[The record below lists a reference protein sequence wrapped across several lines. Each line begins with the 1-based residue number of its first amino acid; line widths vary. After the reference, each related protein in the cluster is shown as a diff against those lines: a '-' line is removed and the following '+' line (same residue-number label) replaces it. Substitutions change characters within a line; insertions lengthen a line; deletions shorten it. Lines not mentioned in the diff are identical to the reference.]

1 MQLCRLHKYTNAKL
15 MRQFKDN
22 VRTYPT
28 RLTTKIWINPKQEC
42 TNAQLKKTKQNK
54 TKQKKAKKNKKTNK
68 KKKSLVQQ
76 K

>member
-1 MQLCRLHKYTNAKL
+1 MQLCRLHNYTNAKI

-42 TNAQLKKTKQNK
+42 TNAQLKKTNKKKQKK
-54 TKQKKAKKNKKTNK
+54 TKQKKQKQKNKTNK
-68 KKKSLVQQ
+68 KRV
-76 K
+76 

>member
-1 MQLCRLHKYTNAKL
+1 

-42 TNAQLKKTKQNK
+42 TNAQFKKTKQNK
-54 TKQKKAKKNKKTNK
+54 TKKTKQKKNNKKQTK
-68 KKKSLVQQ
+68 KEFSATKV
-76 K
+76 